1 MVHQSLARK
10 QIFRHD
16 GRQKGNELTIRYAS
30 GLTKESVLLSRTKD
44 LLRVAMEDCE
54 DVTELRLVNGTW
66 ITDECEPVQVTYA
79 WDRDPAPEVTEADC
93 ICPSDLAARL
103 VRLLYVAEE
112 EEPKP
117 QAAPLTRSA
126 TASPLVF

>member
-1 MVHQSLARK
+1 M
-10 QIFRHD
+10 
-16 GRQKGNELTIRYAS
+16 TIRYAS

-44 LLRVAMEDCE
+44 LLRVAMEDCD

-79 WDRDPAPEVTEADC
+79 WDRDPAPAVTEADC

-117 QAAPLTRSA
+117 LSRSA
-126 TASPLVF
+126 SVSPLVF